1 MCILA
6 FRRGTA
12 TEMIYRDNM
21 LKSDLGHSSTELAS
35 FPARSVRFLPRLPA
49 RIATL
54 VFFSGN
60 IPHFTAGQQLAA
72 VLRSETRGRVFL
84 HQQPNP
90 IARRTNPNK
99 YIIVVR
105 RTAEKRRVRSISP
118 EMKRRIL

>member
-1 MCILA
+1 
-6 FRRGTA
+6 
-12 TEMIYRDNM
+12 MIYRDNM

-35 FPARSVRFLPRLPA
+35 FPARSVGFPPRLPA
-49 RIATL
+49 RIVTL
-54 VFFSGN
+54 AFFFGN
-60 IPHFTAGQQLAA
+60 ISHFTAGQQLAT

-105 RTAEKRRVRSISP
+105 GTAEKRRVRSISP